1 MATTLSISAK
11 RAEIENQIKL
21 LQENLSMITPAEHM
35 PHSNQIDAANKIL
48 NNFMRTGI
56 YYGLLKANEQA
67 GKTGTYHHVIKKMF
81 KRKLIDNAYIL
92 CGSHE
97 TELLSQCRKDIEE
110 WHSDADYKNNIHC
123 VFRQHFSRTTMTTKR
138 SLIIVDESH
147 LVEGVDQ
154 TLNTFLNKHKLS
166 MAGTTPAM
174 KEEKTYI
181 LSVDAT
187 PYAEESAIAY
197 GYSKSKFK
205 VILED
210 GTGYFGVK
218 QYYEGGFIHP
228 SFNLVTKGD
237 DFKRLLQT
245 NSQKYVLVRIQNK
258 NEQKAK
264 MEEFA
269 KDCGCDVVHFNSKHT
284 KKGAQLYVTKEEA
297 DEHYIAHG
305 SRAISLEEAPLKTT
319 IVFIDGRLRCG
330 KRVPKKHIGF
340 VWEAMKISK
349 TDVIRQSLLG
359 RMSGY
364 EGIGLYNVPIEGKP
378 LIFVPER
385 ILKKQE
391 KNKVVEMSD
400 LERSIY
406 SVIEKETVFGP
417 RLANNIIPGRVQN
430 KAIRNGLEVTQC
442 VPIKFN
448 LNAERSATLPGQ
460 SISTVKEWCLD
471 TLCEKLSLIRN
482 NTNLTEEQ
490 KEEIFNQLDST
501 VVEDCN
507 LRRYQ
512 DDSNKNMHKCHVDAY
527 LDQCASKEPISDFPF
542 LTFCVVYHGFKQH
555 ESVKTVAKAGEVYA
569 IFYTEAEGYERVINK
584 ESRIA
589 KVNGDTHFTIHDI
602 PEISEIVAGGVF
614 GLSPKI
620 KTDADELYKQLGH
633 FIEFSKKN
641 IGIIS
646 KRLISLSSGEY
657 ITLPR
662 SVYGADLERLKGVFT
677 ALESNYGVKI
687 SYSVKKRAVV
697 ASSCSDI
704 ELAFISWE

>member
-21 LQENLSMITPAEHM
+21 LQENLSILKPVEHM
-35 PHSNQIDAANKIL
+35 PHSNQIDAAKKIL
-48 NNFMRTGI
+48 NNFILTGI
-56 YYGLLKANEQA
+56 HYGLLKANEQA

-81 KRKLIDNAYIL
+81 KRKMIDNAYIL
-92 CGSHE
+92 CGSNE

-154 TLNTFLNKHKLS
+154 TLNTFLNKHMLS

-210 GTGYFGVK
+210 GAGYFGVK
-218 QYYEGGFIHP
+218 QYYKNRLINP
-228 SFNLVTKGD
+228 TFNLIVKGD

-245 NSQKYVLVRIQNK
+245 HSQKYVLVRIQNK
-258 NEQKAK
+258 NEQKAR

-269 KDCGCDVVHFNSKHT
+269 KECGCDIVHFNSKHT

-297 DEHYIAHG
+297 DEHYLVHG

-340 VWEAMKISK
+340 IWEAMKISK
-349 TDVIRQSLLG
+349 TDIIRQSLLG

-364 EGIGLYNVPIEGKP
+364 EGSGIYNVPIENKP
-378 LIFVPER
+378 LIFIPER

-406 SVIEKETVFGP
+406 SVIKKETVFGP

-430 KAIRNGLEVTQC
+430 KAIRDGLEVTSC
-442 VPIKFN
+442 VPIRFN
-448 LNAERSATLPGQ
+448 LNSERASTLSGQ
-460 SISTVKEWCLD
+460 SISTIKEWCLD
-471 TLCEKLSLIRN
+471 TLCDKLNLIKN
-482 NTNLTEEQ
+482 NTNLTDEQ
-490 KEEIFNQLDST
+490 KEEILNQLDST
-501 VVEDCN
+501 TVEDCN

-512 DDSNKNMHKCHVDAY
+512 DVSNKNMHKCHVDAY
-527 LDQCASKEPISDFPF
+527 LDQCASKEHISDFSF
-542 LTFCVVYHGFKQH
+542 LTFCVVYHGFNQH
-555 ESVKTVAKAGEVYA
+555 ESVKTVSKAGEVYA
-569 IFYTEAEGYERVINK
+569 IFYTVNKGLDRVINK

-589 KVNGDTHFTIHDI
+589 KVSGDTHFTIHDI
-602 PEISEIVAGGVF
+602 PEISEIVGGGIF
-614 GLSPKI
+614 GFSPKI
-620 KTDADELYKQLGH
+620 KTDVDEFYKQLSH
-633 FIEFSKKN
+633 FIDFSNKD

-646 KRLISLSSGEY
+646 KRLISLRNGEC

-677 ALESNYGVKI
+677 ALEIKHNTKI
-687 SYSVKKRAVV
+687 SYGVKKRAVV

-704 ELAFISWE
+704 ELTFISWE